1 MFTQDG
7 NNMDENIFTESAIVT
22 CSIKI
27 FRKKKTTKKSTTY
40 SKEAWVEIQVR
51 GDLFLSF
58 VSAR

>member
-1 MFTQDG
+1 MFIQDG
-7 NNMDENIFTESAIVT
+7 NNMDESIFTVSAIVT

-27 FRKKKTTKKSTTY
+27 FRKKTTKKRTTY
-40 SKEAWVEIQVR
+40 SKEAREEIQVR